1 MLEPPE
7 NPPEEAEDAA
17 GVGARESEAA
27 QEQIQVVAIGVAH
40 RGRGVVG
47 SGRGLG
53 DNFRE
58 EIEIA
63 GCGWEIVGTL
73 KLGFLFSHPTL
84 RVGWGTRI
92 GGCGEA

>member
-1 MLEPPE
+1 VRIGGVLEPPE

-17 GVGARESEAA
+17 GVRARKGEAA
-27 QEQIQVVAIGVAH
+27 QEQMQIAAIGVAH
-40 RGRGVVG
+40 RGRGVAG

-63 GCGWEIVGTL
+63 GCGWEIVVPL
-73 KLGFLFSHPTL
+73 KLGFLFCRPTL
-84 RVGWGTRI
+84 GVRWGTRI
-92 GGCGEA
+92 